1 MKSIA
6 ECLADELIN
15 AAKGSSNSYAIKVG
29 LMTKCTWM
37 SFRIYVLAEKGRTRT
52 CCQIQPVKEEL
63 FYASCPSNRAVWGG
77 RLELILSLDDGVSFF
92 FFLTLSCP
100 FALVSPYNEFGTFL
114 MSLYAPFPLCTQGL
128 YCLSS
133 IYCYF

>member
-37 SFRIYVLAEKGRTRT
+37 SFRIYMLAEKGRTRT
-52 CCQIQPVKEEL
+52 CCQIQPVKKEHL
-63 FYASCPSNRAVWGG
+63 AH
-77 RLELILSLDDGVSFF
+77 LIGLCGVGDWNSELSLDDGVSFF